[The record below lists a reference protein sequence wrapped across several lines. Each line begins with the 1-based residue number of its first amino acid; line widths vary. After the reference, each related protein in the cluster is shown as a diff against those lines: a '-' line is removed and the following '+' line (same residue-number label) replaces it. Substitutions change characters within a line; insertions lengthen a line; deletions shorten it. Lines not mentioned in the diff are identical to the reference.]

1 MCEKLKALY
10 IESYINYQK
19 ASSKEVG
26 MMYGIFL
33 GVRKCCNILYSQKTV
48 ADLQILANEFANK
61 GCDEMDYNA
70 VAQIVSTLGFP
81 IVMCGVLVWL
91 NVKQMN
97 AHRESEE
104 NFTQALSDNTKAYIE
119 LKEAITNLKL
129 KEEN

>member
-1 MCEKLKALY
+1 
-10 IESYINYQK
+10 
-19 ASSKEVG
+19 
-26 MMYGIFL
+26 
-33 GVRKCCNILYSQKTV
+33 
-48 ADLQILANEFANK
+48 
-61 GCDEMDYNA
+61 MDYNA
-70 VAQIVSTLGFP
+70 VTQIVSTLGFP

-119 LKEAITNLKL
+119 LKEVITNLKL

>member
-1 MCEKLKALY
+1 
-10 IESYINYQK
+10 
-19 ASSKEVG
+19 
-26 MMYGIFL
+26 
-33 GVRKCCNILYSQKTV
+33 
-48 ADLQILANEFANK
+48 
-61 GCDEMDYNA
+61 MDYNA

-97 AHRESEE
+97 AHAESEE
-104 NFTQALSDNTKAYIE
+104 NFTNALADNTKAYIE

>member
-1 MCEKLKALY
+1 MIFYIRRKL
-10 IESYINYQK
+10 
-19 ASSKEVG
+19 
-26 MMYGIFL
+26 
-33 GVRKCCNILYSQKTV
+33 
-48 ADLQILANEFANK
+48 LQIFKFWQMNLLTK
-61 GCDEMDYNA
+61 GCDKMDYNA

>member
-1 MCEKLKALY
+1 
-10 IESYINYQK
+10 
-19 ASSKEVG
+19 
-26 MMYGIFL
+26 
-33 GVRKCCNILYSQKTV
+33 
-48 ADLQILANEFANK
+48 
-61 GCDEMDYNA
+61 MDYNA

-104 NFTQALSDNTKAYIE
+104 IFTQALSDNTKAYIE
-119 LKEAITNLKL
+119 LKDAITNLKL

>member
-1 MCEKLKALY
+1 M
-10 IESYINYQK
+10 
-19 ASSKEVG
+19 V
-26 MMYGIFL
+26 
-33 GVRKCCNILYSQKTV
+33 
-48 ADLQILANEFANK
+48 
-61 GCDEMDYNA
+61 DYTTMTQ
-70 VAQIVSTLGFP
+70 VVSTLGFP

>member
-1 MCEKLKALY
+1 MVDY
-10 IESYINYQK
+10 T
-19 ASSKEVG
+19 G
-26 MMYGIFL
+26 MTQ
-33 GVRKCCNILYSQKTV
+33 V
-48 ADLQILANEFANK
+48 
-61 GCDEMDYNA
+61 
-70 VAQIVSTLGFP
+70 VSTLGFP

>member
-1 MCEKLKALY
+1 M
-10 IESYINYQK
+10 
-19 ASSKEVG
+19 V
-26 MMYGIFL
+26 
-33 GVRKCCNILYSQKTV
+33 
-48 ADLQILANEFANK
+48 
-61 GCDEMDYNA
+61 DYTA
-70 VAQIVSTLGFP
+70 MTQVVSTLGFP

-97 AHRESEE
+97 SHRESEE

>member
-1 MCEKLKALY
+1 
-10 IESYINYQK
+10 
-19 ASSKEVG
+19 
-26 MMYGIFL
+26 
-33 GVRKCCNILYSQKTV
+33 
-48 ADLQILANEFANK
+48 
-61 GCDEMDYNA
+61 MDYNA

-97 AHRESEE
+97 AHKEREE

-129 KEEN
+129 KEEY

>member
-1 MCEKLKALY
+1 
-10 IESYINYQK
+10 
-19 ASSKEVG
+19 
-26 MMYGIFL
+26 
-33 GVRKCCNILYSQKTV
+33 
-48 ADLQILANEFANK
+48 
-61 GCDEMDYNA
+61 MDYNA

-91 NVKQMN
+91 NVKQMS